1 MQDRKAKAAPR
12 YADDTR
18 ANSDAPKRWSDY
30 TVQFEFPEPTELP
43 PPLIQLND
51 VSFQYPGRDDF
62 GLKDLNIGVDMGSRV
77 AIVGPNGA
85 GKTTLMNLL
94 SGMSAYYL
102 CYMIHNVQRVA
113 KWDCEGRG
121 GLTVTPR
128 RENLLQKR
136 KKGNAKSMLLGHDN
150 QILCAQQQPRVLCC
164 PLQRSAAQT

>member
-1 MQDRKAKAAPR
+1 MTIQVNKNTKQVQQRKAKAAPS
-12 YADDTR
+12 YADDTN
-18 ANSDAPKRWSDY
+18 AASDAPKRWSDY

-94 SGMSAYYL
+94 SGTAASYRSWL
-102 CYMIHNVQRVA
+102 CMAFSTVFGRRRDGGQ
-113 KWDCEGRG
+113 GRG
-121 GLTVTPR
+121 WAL
-128 RENLLQKR
+128 
-136 KKGNAKSMLLGHDN
+136 SS
-150 QILCAQQQPRVLCC
+150 
-164 PLQRSAAQT
+164 RSAGGFISGVVSVLAGRLPFGPESIVYM

>member
-1 MQDRKAKAAPR
+1 MQVNKNTKQVQQRKAKTGPS
-12 YADDTR
+12 YADDTN
-18 ANSDAPKRWSDY
+18 ATSDAPKRWSDY

-94 SGMSAYYL
+94 SGMPA
-102 CYMIHNVQRVA
+102 VRF
-113 KWDCEGRG
+113 
-121 GLTVTPR
+121 
-128 RENLLQKR
+128 
-136 KKGNAKSMLLGHDN
+136 
-150 QILCAQQQPRVLCC
+150 
-164 PLQRSAAQT
+164 